1 MGWQFVRQTFLMELF
16 QALKIFDVTFV
27 ALLIAECVLAV
38 DGGAIRDI
46 ALTENSSIIVCQVL

>member
-1 MGWQFVRQTFLMELF
+1 MELF